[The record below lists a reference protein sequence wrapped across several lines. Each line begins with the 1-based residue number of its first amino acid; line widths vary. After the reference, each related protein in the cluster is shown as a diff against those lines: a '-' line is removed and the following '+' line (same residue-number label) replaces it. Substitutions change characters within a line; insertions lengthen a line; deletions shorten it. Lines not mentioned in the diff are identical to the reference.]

1 MTQFLNKHI
10 FAFLMLILL
19 VVVFVFLMLFATIA
33 YLVLPF
39 VMLLTLHYLKIWK
52 TKPRLIIGTIALVA
66 GIFLMMAVLS
76 PIITQE
82 AMSSLSKPSY
92 STNSPDN
99 VTSITVNPYIS
110 TSASSYTVTYIS
122 KLSTNTTFNISTLS
136 SLDSSPVH
144 LYNVTVPYSNYSKAN
159 YTFSLVLTNLTSYQ
173 NKYLIEINVTQNK
186 SYTLMLGPI
195 LISKSSFQNM
205 VSDVN
210 FKYYVEPLSIYLF
223 IFVEVLYVLLV
234 FGAILT
240 RRGRLGIGRSRTPPQ

>member
-1 MTQFLNKHI
+1 MAQFLNKYI

-39 VMLLTLHYLKIWK
+39 VMLLTLHYLKVWK
-52 TKPRLIIGTIALVA
+52 TKPRLIIGSIALVV
-66 GIFLMMAVLS
+66 GIFLMMAVLT

-92 STNSPDN
+92 STNSPNN
-99 VTSITVNPYIS
+99 VTSITVSPYIS
-110 TSASSYTVTYIS
+110 TSASAYTVTYIS

-136 SLDSSPVH
+136 SIDSSPVH
-144 LYNVTVPYSNYSKAN
+144 LYNVTVSYSNYSKEN

-186 SYTLMLGPI
+186 TYTLMLGPI

-205 VSDVN
+205 VNDVN
-210 FKYYVEPLSIYLF
+210 FNYYVEPLSVYLF
-223 IFVEVLYVLLV
+223 IFAEVLYVLLV